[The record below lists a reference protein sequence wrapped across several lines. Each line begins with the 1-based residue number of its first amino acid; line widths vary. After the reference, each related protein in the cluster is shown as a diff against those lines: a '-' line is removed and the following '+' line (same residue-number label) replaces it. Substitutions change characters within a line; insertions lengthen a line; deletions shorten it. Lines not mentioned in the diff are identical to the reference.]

1 MKKIILL
8 YSAVLLVIG
17 ASGYSW
23 YMSKYKRDN
32 YYVRIHDNKFP
43 IEKEIYDKG
52 RKKIKYT
59 YLVEGYD
66 EKGNNKTLKFSTIYK
81 IKPYTY
87 LEVFYNKEKG
97 SIDWIGRDR
106 SEIPKNA
113 LEHLE

>member
-8 YSAVLLVIG
+8 YSAVLLALG

-23 YMSKYKRDN
+23 YKSQYKGDN
-32 YYVRIHDNKFP
+32 YYVRIYDKNSP

-52 RKKIKYT
+52 RKTIKYT
-59 YLVEGYD
+59 YLVQGYD
-66 EKGNNKTLKFSTIYK
+66 EKGNNQTLKFSTIYK

-106 SEIPKNA
+106 SEIPKNE